1 MGLICHFQQCSFTVS
16 LALRKALKILVTDVS
31 FINCCGRMTFCKNGL
46 LLCFLLLGK
55 QSALVSP
62 AKWAQGTLFSYT
74 TIALRIMTFT
84 ELILEALLA
93 NVQCRGIYPKCVPL
107 RFFFFFFVLHQFSG
121 VKLAGWVFK
130 TGKIKRTE
138 LTHRVLSEWFTPH
151 LSN

>member
-55 QSALVSP
+55 QSALVSL

-107 RFFFFFFVLHQFSG
+107 IFFFVLHQFSG

-130 TGKIKRTE
+130 TEKIKRTE
-138 LTHRVLSEWFTPH
+138 LTHRV
-151 LSN
+151 

>member
-1 MGLICHFQQCSFTVS
+1 
-16 LALRKALKILVTDVS
+16 
-31 FINCCGRMTFCKNGL
+31 MTFCKNGL

-107 RFFFFFFVLHQFSG
+107 RLCVLVFFFFC
-121 VKLAGWVFK
+121 LALVQWGK
-130 TGKIKRTE
+130 TGQLGVQNREDEKD
-138 LTHRVLSEWFTPH
+138 
-151 LSN
+151 